1 MRNDEICLRC
11 AHANFAQ
18 FEGTTFQG
26 FAKCE
31 KSASILER
39 AQMQNS
45 KSVCEK
51 GKFEPAPD
59 KVVAKREVKL
69 TEWRQ
74 LGFTKTHEN

>member
-1 MRNDEICLRC
+1 MRNDETCLRC
-11 AHANFAQ
+11 ANANFAH

-31 KSASILER
+31 KSATILEW
-39 AQMQNS
+39 AQMKNA

-74 LGFTKTHEN
+74 SSNEVK